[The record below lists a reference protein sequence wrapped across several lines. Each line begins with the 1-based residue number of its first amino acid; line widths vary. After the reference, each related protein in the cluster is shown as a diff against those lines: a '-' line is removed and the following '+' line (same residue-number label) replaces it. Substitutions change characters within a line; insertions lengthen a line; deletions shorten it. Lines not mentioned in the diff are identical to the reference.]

1 MGGAMNQPSS
11 WLNPPPARK
20 GEYNPPP
27 PGKKGPPM
35 SHTAE
40 LIAVGTELLLGNIAN
55 TNAQVLS
62 QSLSAL
68 GVNVFWHTVVG
79 DNPQRLREA
88 LDIARRR
95 ADILITT
102 GGLGPTYDDLTKQTI
117 CEAFGKP
124 LILHPDILED
134 IRAFYESALHVP
146 MPENNT
152 QQAEL
157 PGGCTVFDN
166 PVGTAPGCA
175 FESEGVHVLMLPG
188 PPHEM
193 ETMLRRHVEPYL
205 RKLSHEVIVSQDI
218 MTFGMGESSIDQLLH
233 EKMAHMTNP
242 TLATYAK
249 PCEVRLRA
257 TAKAATE
264 DEAYSMLAPVGQMVL
279 ETLGDIVYGV
289 DGGDLADCC
298 HGHLIRRGLTL
309 ATAESCTGGLVAQR
323 LTAIPGISAVYRG
336 GVVSYWTSVKAEVL
350 HVPQDVLD
358 TYGPVSEECARAMA
372 EGVRRITG
380 ADLGVSVTGAAGP
393 DPDERGVPVGIVY
406 IGLAA
411 PEGTFC
417 RALDL
422 GRRRRDRIQG
432 LSANHA
438 FDVVRRYLQGL
449 PVEQI

>member
-1 MGGAMNQPSS
+1 MAES
-11 WLNPPPARK
+11 PPARK

-157 PGGCTVFDN
+157 PEGCTVFDN

-175 FESEGVHVLMLPG
+175 FEADGVHVLMLPG

-406 IGLAA
+406 IGLAT

-417 RALDL
+417 RRLDL

-432 LSANHA
+432 LAANHA